1 MLPDGEGTAALMDVH
16 DMIQRMEQMVR
27 SRGRIHPLV
36 GWLACDV
43 ETWPDFSMEQLLDG
57 NPEVAKLLI
66 GRAMLHRMLDGR
78 CIEMQR
84 V

>member
-16 DMIQRMEQMVR
+16 DMIQRMEHDGPVHV
-27 SRGRIHPLV
+27 GRIHPLV

-66 GRAMLHRMLDGR
+66 GRAMLHRMS
-78 CIEMQR
+78 
-84 V
+84 